1 MPWWDPGADAS
12 VNPETDSIVISG
24 HRVAK
29 GSTVILRPLKG
40 GDAQDQFLSGMR
52 ATVQA
57 VLNDVDGDVH
67 LAVSIDDDPAADLQ
81 VAHGRYRYFRPDEVE
96 VVT

>member
-1 MPWWDPGADAS
+1 M
-12 VNPETDSIVISG
+12 NPETDSVVVSG
-24 HRVAK
+24 HPVAK
-29 GSTVILRPLKG
+29 GSRVLLRPLKG
-40 GDAQDQFLSGMR
+40 GDAQDLFLAGMR

-57 VLNDVDGDVH
+57 VLNDVDGEVH

-96 VVT
+96 VARKARTP